1 MNWHQKSRIGLPREV
16 RLLGFLRK
24 KQEEILDMFSEYSG
38 CIVKHLT
45 GLCVHPTFQLTY
57 LNSQGKRETTG
68 TAACAA
74 DIALL
79 DFKAF
84 MEIKLRKASVCCP
97 HWKSRNTCVL
107 RDSMK
112 TFCSSLVVEL
122 SYHWNKDS
130 KILEDRFIIFC
141 IYST

>member
-1 MNWHQKSRIGLPREV
+1 MNWHQKPRIGLPREV

-38 CIVKHLT
+38 CIAKHLT

-68 TAACAA
+68 IAACAA

-84 MEIKLRKASVCCP
+84 YLFQGHGDKAE
-97 HWKSRNTCVL
+97 KSISL
-107 RDSMK
+107 L
-112 TFCSSLVVEL
+112 SSLKE
-122 SYHWNKDS
+122 
-130 KILEDRFIIFC
+130 
-141 IYST
+141 